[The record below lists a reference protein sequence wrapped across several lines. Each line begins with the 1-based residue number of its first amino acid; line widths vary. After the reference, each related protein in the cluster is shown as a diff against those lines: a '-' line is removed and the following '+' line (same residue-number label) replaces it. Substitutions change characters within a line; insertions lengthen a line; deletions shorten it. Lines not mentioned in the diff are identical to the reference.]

1 MKLELIDRVKP
12 GEILGKS
19 ILAFDGKILLNQGTI
34 LNSSYMNKIKEMGVY
49 YIYVI
54 DDELEDVEVN
64 DNFLV
69 DLKRSAMNSISNI
82 MKNTLLIKDRK
93 EGIEVIKTLE
103 DLIQYIAE
111 NADINKSLND
121 IQTHN
126 NQRYVHCVEVCVMS
140 IFLGKT
146 MKLKREQ
153 LKELGL
159 AAILHD
165 VGMAKISPKILE
177 KNGGYSPEE
186 LLVLREHP
194 HKGYEILKQNTGISE
209 TVLKSVL
216 QHHERIDG
224 KGYPKGL
231 LGHQIHKYAKIIA
244 VCDMYDLVTNNDN
257 YKKSFKP
264 YDAYELI
271 IGGSSYIFDEEVV
284 FSFRKTF
291 SVYPLGSCVML
302 SNGIEG
308 YVVKQNKNFPDRP
321 VLRVTYDKDKGE
333 NIEPYE
339 IDLVE
344 DINVVIKCIV

>member
-1 MKLELIDRVKP
+1 MKLELIERVKP

-19 ILAFDGKILLNQGTI
+19 ILAFDGKILLNQGTK
-34 LNSSYMNKIKEMGVY
+34 LNTSYINRIKGMGVY
-49 YIYVI
+49 YIYVN
-54 DDELEDVEVN
+54 DSDLEDVEVS
-64 DNFLV
+64 DSFLIE
-69 DLKRSAMNSISNI
+69 LKRSAMSSFSGI
-82 MKNTLLIKDRK
+82 MKNTLLIQDRK
-93 EGIEVIKTLE
+93 EALEVIKTLE
-103 DLIQYIAE
+103 ELIQYIAE

-126 NQRYVHCVEVCVMS
+126 NQRYVHSMEVCVMS
-140 IFLGKT
+140 VFLGKA
-146 MKLKREQ
+146 MKLKRDQ

-177 KNGGYSPEE
+177 KNGEYTPEE
-186 LLVLREHP
+186 LLLLREHP
-194 HKGYEILKQNTGISE
+194 NKGYEILKQNIGIPESA
-209 TVLKSVL
+209 LKAVL

-224 KGYPKGL
+224 KGYPNGL
-231 LGHQIHKYAKIIA
+231 LGYQISKYAKIIA

-257 YKKSFKP
+257 YKKSFRP

-291 SVYPLGSCVML
+291 SVYPLGSCVKL

-308 YVVKQNKNFPDRP
+308 YVVKQNANFPDRP
-321 VLRVTYDKDKGE
+321 VLRVIYDKDHE
-333 NIEPYE
+333 SIEPYE

-344 DINVVIKCIV
+344 DINVVIKCII